1 MNDLF
6 SVSRF
11 TFCRLNCQVTSIKIL
26 NFGSRLSKSLDNS
39 TQLWLMLGHTPRLAR
54 LVWQAAP
61 GWLLLNLALTLIAA
75 LIPVGQLYVS
85 KLIVDQVVSVL
96 SPTSIG
102 LSAEPSAELGLP
114 PALVGL
120 VGLGLTLMVLQEV
133 FQQSNV
139 YVSQVLGDRFSLHAN
154 EILLEQS
161 IRLDLIHFES
171 SEFYDALNRAQ
182 QSGSQYPLRV
192 LNNLTRLGGQMVRF
206 LGLLALLLRFN
217 SLVMGLLLVSSL
229 PAFWVGVR
237 YSNRRF
243 WMRRFQTPEKRL
255 SDYFGK
261 ILTEQDYVKEV
272 RLFNL
277 GQYLVAQ
284 YRRIRS
290 QFNQESRRLAA
301 QQAQAQFGIG
311 LISAFG
317 FYSAYGIVLWQTLQ
331 GDITIGDLTLYVGA
345 FQQAQSSIQTI
356 LLSIATVYEFNLYV
370 SQFFEF
376 LSLTPKVVSPANPIH
391 FPTPLKQGLVIDQVS
406 FTYPGAKTPTL
417 QNISLTVKPNECVAL
432 EGVNGSGKT
441 TLLKLLTRFYDI
453 DTGRITF
460 DDIPLQSFDLTDLR
474 LNIGVLFQDFVRYA
488 LNVEDN
494 IGFGNLPQREDFSL
508 VERAASD
515 AGATEII
522 EGLAAGYQTVLG
534 KICKEGAELSG
545 GQWQKIGLARAFMSQ
560 AQILILDEPTAAVD
574 AIAEH
579 DLFQRF
585 RQLTQGKMTFLVS
598 HRFSTVRMADRIV
611 VMDQGRIV
619 EVGSHAELMAREGR
633 YARMFRL
640 QAEGYRV
647 EER

>member
-1 MNDLF
+1 
-6 SVSRF
+6 
-11 TFCRLNCQVTSIKIL
+11 
-26 NFGSRLSKSLDNS
+26 
-39 TQLWLMLGHTPRLAR
+39 MLGHTPRLAR

-61 GWLLLNLALTLIAA
+61 GWLALSLTLTLIES

-85 KLIVDQVVSVL
+85 KLIVDQVVIRISMMSGGIPADTPAV
-96 SPTSIG
+96 G
-102 LSAEPSAELGLP
+102 FP
-114 PALVGL
+114 PALAGL
-120 VGLGLTLMVLQEV
+120 VGVGFALMLLQEV
-133 FQQSNV
+133 FRQSSAF
-139 YVSQVLGDRFSLHAN
+139 VSQVLGDRFSLHAN
-154 EILLEQS
+154 GILLEQAM
-161 IRLDLIHFES
+161 RLDLTHFES

-192 LNNLTRLGGQMVRF
+192 LNNLTRLGGQVVRF

-217 SLVMGLLLVSSL
+217 PLVMGLLLLSSL
-229 PAFWVGVR
+229 PTFWLGVR

-277 GQYLVAQ
+277 GQYLVGQ
-284 YRRIRS
+284 YRRIRRR
-290 QFNQESRRLAA
+290 FNQESRRLAA

-311 LISAFG
+311 VISAFG
-317 FYSAYGIVLWQTLQ
+317 FYGAYGVVLWQTLQ
-331 GDITIGDLTLYVGA
+331 EDITIGDLTLYVGA
-345 FQQAQSSIQTI
+345 FQQAQNSIQTI
-356 LLSIATVYEFNLYV
+356 LISIATVYEFNLYV

-376 LSLTPKVVSPANPIH
+376 LSLTPKVASPANPLP
-391 FPTPLKQGLVIDQVS
+391 FPTPLKEGLVIDQVS
-406 FTYPGAKTPTL
+406 FTYPGAKIPTL
-417 QNISLTVKPNECVAL
+417 QDISLTVKPNECVAL
-432 EGVNGSGKT
+432 VGVNGSGKT
-441 TLLKLLTRFYDI
+441 TLLKLLTRFYNI
-453 DTGRITF
+453 DTGRILF
-460 DDIPLQSFDLTDLR
+460 DGIPLTSFDLKDLR

-508 VERAASD
+508 IERAASD

-522 EGLAAGYQTVLG
+522 EGLAEGYQTVLG
-534 KICKEGAELSG
+534 KIFKEGAELSG
-545 GQWQKIGLARAFMSQ
+545 GQWQKIGLARAFISQ

-611 VMDQGRIV
+611 VLDQGRIV
-619 EVGSHAELMAREGR
+619 EVGSHMELMAQEGR

-640 QAEGYRV
+640 QAESYRM
-647 EER
+647 EGG

>member
-1 MNDLF
+1 
-6 SVSRF
+6 
-11 TFCRLNCQVTSIKIL
+11 
-26 NFGSRLSKSLDNS
+26 
-39 TQLWLMLGHTPRLAR
+39 MLGHTPRLAR

-61 GWLLLNLALTLIAA
+61 GWLLLSLALTLIES

-85 KLIVDQVVSVL
+85 KLIVDQVVSRLSTLSSDIPAEAAAVL
-96 SPTSIG
+96 G
-102 LSAEPSAELGLP
+102 FP

-120 VGLGLTLMVLQEV
+120 VGVGLTLMVLQEV
-133 FQQSNV
+133 FRQSSAF
-139 YVSQVLGDRFSLHAN
+139 VSQVLGDRFSLHAN
-154 EILLEQS
+154 GILLEQAM
-161 IRLDLIHFES
+161 RLDLTHFES
-171 SEFYDALNRAQ
+171 SEFYDALSRAQ

-192 LNNLTRLGGQMVRF
+192 LNNLTRLAGQIVRF

-217 SLVMGLLLVSSL
+217 PLVMGLLLVSSL
-229 PAFWVGVR
+229 PTFWLGVR

-243 WMRRFQTPEKRL
+243 WMRRYQTPDKRL

-261 ILTEQDYVKEV
+261 ILTEQAYVKEV

-284 YRRIRS
+284 YRQIRS
-290 QFNQESRRLAA
+290 RFNQESRRLAA

-311 LISAFG
+311 VISAFG
-317 FYSAYGIVLWQTLQ
+317 FYSAYGVVLWQALQ

-356 LLSIATVYEFNLYV
+356 LLSIATIYEFNLYV

-376 LSLTPKVVSPANPIH
+376 LSLTPKVASPSNPIP
-391 FPTPLKQGLVIDQVS
+391 FPTPLQTGLAVDHVS
-406 FTYPGAKTPTL
+406 FTYPGAQTPTL
-417 QNISLTVKPNECVAL
+417 QNISLTVQPNECVAL
-432 EGVNGSGKT
+432 VGLNGSGKT

-460 DDIPLQSFDLTDLR
+460 DGVPLQSFDLADLR

-494 IGFGNLPQREDFSL
+494 IGFGNLPQREDFSR

-522 EGLAAGYQTVLG
+522 EGLAEGYQTVLG
-534 KICKEGAELSG
+534 KIFKEGTELSG
-545 GQWQKIGLARAFMSQ
+545 GQWQKIGLARAFISQ

-611 VMDQGRIV
+611 VLDQGRIV
-619 EVGSHAELMAREGR
+619 EVGSHAELMAQGGR

-640 QAEGYRV
+640 QAESYRM
-647 EER
+647 EEG